1 MWIGTGELTD
11 AVHRL
16 GAFAAEITLAEVDDR
31 TRAAAELLVLDTV
44 GVTVAGARTGELSSL
59 VAAMDPPHGP
69 ARLLGTDR
77 DATVDSAALLNGT
90 AACALELD
98 EGSKHAR
105 GHPSAHVLPAVLA
118 LGAA

>member
-1 MWIGTGELTD
+1 MWIGTAELTD

-44 GVTVAGARTGELSSL
+44 GVTVAGARTDELSSL
-59 VAAMDPPHGP
+59 VAAMDPPAGP

-77 DATVDSAALLNGT
+77 DAAVESAALLNGT

-98 EGSKHAR
+98 EGNKHAR
-105 GHPSAHVLPAVLA
+105 GHPSAHVLP
-118 LGAA
+118 